1 MTRTRRR
8 ILAALLAGLAA
19 TFALRLGFDVAT
31 PPIEV
36 AASLAVGAILV
47 LGFAELLDR
56 VWEFS
61 VHLDR
66 RVGATAGLA
75 WLALLGL
82 GYVGTDLGTAL
93 SLGVLAGFIVGLGA
107 GLTLD
112 GDPRTAFYHGM
123 LVGATVGLCSTLLV
137 VPPSLASTPPLTGV
151 VTLAAVVFPV
161 LFGLFCGGGS
171 ALGGWVRYVRR
182 FGLLGH
188 N

>member
-8 ILAALLAGLAA
+8 VLAALLVGIAA
-19 TFALRLGFDVAT
+19 TSVLHLGFGLAT
-31 PPIEV
+31 PPMEV
-36 AASLAVGAILV
+36 AAYLAVGATLV

-66 RVGATAGLA
+66 RTGATAGLA

-82 GYVGTDLGTAL
+82 VYVGTDLGTAL
-93 SLGVLAGFIVGLGA
+93 SLGALAGFLVGLGA
-107 GLTLD
+107 GLALD

-123 LVGATVGLCSTLLV
+123 LVGATVGLCSALLV
-137 VPPSLASTPPLTGV
+137 VPPSLASTPPLTGGV
-151 VTLAAVVFPV
+151 MLAAVVFPV

-171 ALGGWVRYVRR
+171 ALGGWVRYWRR
-182 FGLLGH
+182 FGLTSH